1 MTKTTTTYALPAEP
15 DGPVWDRNGDKWER
29 TGEMLY
35 CDSARCRVNTFE
47 RGDERDD
54 VRGRVG
60 LCPGCRSEGEEL
72 R

>member
-1 MTKTTTTYALPAEP
+1 MS
-15 DGPVWDRNGDKWER
+15 DRF
-29 TGEMLY
+29 EMLY